1 MVPNEALIESVR
13 RIFAPASPVQWKRV
27 ARGYTSAQ
35 RWVVRLDDGSSAF
48 AKAATDEM
56 TADWLRSEYLMYSQL
71 RADFMPRMLGWVDE
85 GNTTIL
91 FLEDLSD
98 AHWPPP
104 WTASVIEGVLSTLTE
119 VCATPP
125 PAHLPRLDASPT
137 GALDGWNH
145 VADAPEEFLGLGM
158 CSAEWLDKALP
169 SLLSAE
175 RSAPL
180 DGDDLVHLDVRS
192 DNLCVSRGR
201 VLLVDWNLA
210 CRANGLLDVAAWL
223 PSLQHEGG
231 PPPEDVSPEAS
242 VFAGLISGYFA
253 AHAGEPI
260 IERAPLVRDVQQ
272 RQLKTALPWAVRTL
286 GLAPLDGDLGVPLVG

>member
-13 RIFAPASPVQWKRV
+13 RIFAPASPVEWKRV
-27 ARGYTSAQ
+27 ARGYTPAQ

-56 TADWLRSEYLMYSQL
+56 TADWLRSEHQIYSQL
-71 RADFMPRMLGWVDE
+71 RADCLPHMLGWVDE
-85 GNTTIL
+85 GDTTIL
-91 FLEDLSD
+91 FLEDLSN

-104 WTASVIEGVLSTLTE
+104 WTALAVKQVLTTLE
-119 VCATPP
+119 KIKSTPP
-125 PAHLPRLDASPT
+125 LAHLPRLERSPLVEM
-137 GALDGWNH
+137 AQAPLAGWSL
-145 VADAPEEFLGLGM
+145 VVDSPEEFLGLGL

-175 RSAPL
+175 QSAPL

-192 DNLCVSRGR
+192 DNLCFSKGR
-201 VLLVDWNLA
+201 VLLVDWNLT

-231 PPPEDVSPEAS
+231 GHRQRTFPLKRLCSP
-242 VFAGLISGYFA
+242 G
-253 AHAGEPI
+253 
-260 IERAPLVRDVQQ
+260 
-272 RQLKTALPWAVRTL
+272 
-286 GLAPLDGDLGVPLVG
+286 